1 MFVIQD
7 ALLVESLKDGSN
19 VRLREVIF
27 QIQGRVDAV
36 EDGSQRVSADVM

>member
-27 QIQGRVDAV
+27 KIQGRVDAV